1 MVSTALLIFGS
12 EFSRKALHALRLC
25 VKKTSWTV
33 FNYFA
38 TLHQTQNTTKERTQW
53 QPKKEARSPEA
64 RAKVVAKRQ
73 RRARQNPSPEAAQRS
88 RPRRQPRSLQRRA
101 ERKQQQRRAVQRRR
115 QQNGPARAAQV

>member
-12 EFSRKALHALRLC
+12 EFSRKALHALSLC

-38 TLHQTQNTTKERTQW
+38 TLHQTQNTTKERTKW

-64 RAKVVAKRQ
+64 RAKVAERAP
-73 RRARQNPSPEAAQRS
+73 RRARQSRSPEAVLRS
-88 RPRRQPRSLQRRA
+88 QPRRQPRS
-101 ERKQQQRRAVQRRR
+101 RRR
-115 QQNGPARAAQV
+115 KAEPARAQRKRQR